1 MYYLIGFAFLRIP
14 YILIAVYQ
22 RWNILIQIKVLKGE
36 VDVSYQ
42 NFSDNV

>member
-1 MYYLIGFAFLRIP
+1 MCYLIGFAFLRIP
-14 YILIAVYQ
+14 YILIAAYQ

-36 VDVSYQ
+36 FDVWYQ